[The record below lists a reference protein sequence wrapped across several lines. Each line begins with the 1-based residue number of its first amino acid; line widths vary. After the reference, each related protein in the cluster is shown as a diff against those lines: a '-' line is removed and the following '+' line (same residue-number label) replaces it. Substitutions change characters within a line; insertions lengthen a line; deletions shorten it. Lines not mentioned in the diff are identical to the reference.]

1 MGKHEIAVIRGD
13 GIGPEVIEE
22 GIKVLNAAQRR
33 FGVGFTYTEFPWGSD
48 YYFEHGRMMDANG
61 LDALRGFDAVF
72 FGAVGHPDI
81 QDHVTL
87 NGLLLPMRRGFDQY
101 VCQRPS
107 ILLPGV
113 TSPLRGMESGDI
125 DMIVIRENTE
135 GEYANVGGFQY
146 KGFPEEVAV
155 QTSVFTRRGIERVV
169 RYSFELAR
177 SRNKQRRVA
186 SITKSNA
193 QGYGMVLWDE
203 VFDQVAAEYPDIETE
218 SLLVDAACMN
228 FIRRPQSFDVVVAS
242 NLFGDVLTDIGAIIT
257 GSMGLAPSGNINPE
271 RAFPSVFEPV
281 HGSAPDIAGKG
292 IANPMATVFS
302 GAMMLRHLGETEA
315 ADAVD
320 AAVESVLRDGETMPV
335 DLGGSASTQAIG
347 DAIVNALERA

>member
-1 MGKHEIAVIRGD
+1 MSTYEIAVIRGD
-13 GIGPEVIEE
+13 GIGLEVIEE
-22 GIKVLNAAQRR
+22 GIKVLRTAQRR
-33 FGVGFTYTEFPWGSD
+33 FGIDLSYKEFPWGSD
-48 YYFEHGRMMDANG
+48 YYFQHGRMMDANG
-61 LDALRGFDAVF
+61 LDMLTGSDAIL

-81 QDHVTL
+81 QDHITL

-107 ILLPGV
+107 VLLPGV
-113 TSPLRGMESGDI
+113 TSPLRDMNPGDI
-125 DMIVIRENTE
+125 DMVVIRENTE

-146 KGFPEEVAV
+146 KGFPEEVAI

-177 SRNKQRRVA
+177 SRNKKKRLA

-203 VFDQVAAEYPDIETE
+203 VFAQVATEYPDIETE

-228 FIRRPQSFDVVVAS
+228 FIRRPQSFDVVVGS

-257 GSMGLAPSGNINPE
+257 GSMGIAPSANINPE
-271 RAFPSVFEPV
+271 RKFPSVFEPV

-292 IANPMATVFS
+292 IANPIATVFS
-302 GAMMLRHLGETEA
+302 AAMMLRHLGENEA
-315 ADAVD
+315 ADAID
-320 AAVESVLRDGETMPV
+320 AAAETVLRDGETLPS
-335 DLGGSASTQAIG
+335 DLGGGASTEQVG
-347 DAIVNALERA
+347 DAIANALANA

>member
-22 GIKVLNAAQRR
+22 GIKALDAAGRR

-61 LDALRGFDAVF
+61 LDTLRGFDAVF

-203 VFDQVAAEYPDIETE
+203 VFDEVAAEYPDIETE

-271 RAFPSVFEPV
+271 RAYPSVFEPV

-302 GAMMLRHLGETEA
+302 AAMMLRHLGETEA

-347 DAIVNALERA
+347 DAIVNALER